1 MVSVCV
7 PGETPFHPRRTSKV
21 AVVGAGSVGA
31 TLAYA
36 LLMRGSAR
44 TVVLYDID
52 RAKVEA
58 QALDLAHGIAFMP
71 MATVAGSDDIEVVR
85 GADVVVFTA
94 GAKQKPGQTR
104 MDLAGAT
111 TRLVAAVLPQL
122 VAVAPEAV
130 HLVVTNPVDVV
141 TYVALKVSG
150 LPANQVFGSGTL
162 LDTSRLRY
170 LVSQHTGIAV
180 QNVHAYI
187 AGEHGDSQLALWSSA
202 TLGSVPL
209 LDWPGIEGRGPLT
222 AAVRD
227 QIADEVTTSA
237 ATIIA
242 GKGATNYAVGLAA
255 SRTIEAVLNDEHR
268 IQPVSSLLSGYQG
281 IDDVCLSV
289 PSVVGAHGVGE
300 RLAVPMSPDEV
311 AALRAS
317 AQAVREVARSCGY

>member
-1 MVSVCV
+1 M
-7 PGETPFHPRRTSKV
+7 
-21 AVVGAGSVGA
+21 
-31 TLAYA
+31 AYA
-36 LLMRGSAR
+36 LLARGSAR
-44 TVVLYDID
+44 TVVLYDVD

-58 QALDLAHGIAFMP
+58 QALDLAHGIQFMP
-71 MATVAGSDDIEVVR
+71 MATVAGSDDIEIVR
-85 GADVVVFTA
+85 DADVVIFTA

-104 MDLAGAT
+104 LDLAGAT
-111 TRLVAAVLPQL
+111 TSLVAAVMPKL
-122 VAVAPEAV
+122 VEVAPDAV
-130 HLVVTNPVDVV
+130 QLIVTNPVDVV

-170 LVSQHTGIAV
+170 LVSLHTGIAV

-187 AGEHGDSQLALWSSA
+187 VGEHGDSQLPVWSSA

-222 AAVRD
+222 AQVRE
-227 QIADEVTTSA
+227 QISDEVKHSA

-242 GKGATNYAVGLAA
+242 GKGATNYAVGLAG
-255 SRTIEAVLNDEHR
+255 SRIVEAVLDDEHR
-268 IQPVSSLLSGYQG
+268 IQPVSSLLEGYYG
-281 IDDVCLSV
+281 ISDVCLSV

-300 RLAVPMSPDEV
+300 RLLAPMSLDEI

-317 AQAVREVARSCGY
+317 ADAVRDVARQFGY